1 MTEVFPVFERIGFTI
16 LHIRMD
22 QDKTE
27 TFSEEQEAP
36 ATKKKVVRRTA
47 TRARKPRATAKA
59 KDEAVDTDSKA
70 EQLTFEP
77 SSSEATASESASAEP
92 SVTSGKESIPDSGST
107 ENDSQSR
114 DQHEGDSSE
123 EAGERS
129 GGRRNDRRGSD
140 RGRGGFRKKFKKG
153 ENRGR
158 RNGGGRGR
166 QKDNNRPD
174 NGWAQPLPPE
184 EQAKIFGE
192 LPDLEQLTNL
202 EELADEA
209 KVLSSG
215 SGEPI
220 FLDEYSKMSIQDLTD
235 SIRAKG
241 IEIDGKPG
249 RNQLMK
255 NLFAWAVEQQSP
267 VFDRGFLDL
276 NDDGYGFVVH
286 PSHNYKLMPE
296 SSLIS
301 NAFVKEYGLKRG
313 HEVEVQVRPPVE
325 KARCPS
331 VLLVKTVMGESPESI
346 SSIEPFEELIPYYP
360 LERIFLEVDSD
371 EANQKDVS
379 MRAFDILSPIGL
391 GQRGLIVAPP
401 RTGKTIILQGIA
413 HSVATNHPEAELIVL
428 LIDER
433 PEEVTDFRRRVK
445 GEVVS
450 SSFDESPESH
460 VHAAEMVI
468 EKARRAVEKGRH
480 VVILLDSITRL
491 ARAYNALASNSGKI
505 MSGGIEAT
513 ALQKPKRFFGAAR
526 NIEGAGSLTIMG
538 TALVDTGS
546 RMDEVIF
553 EEFKGTGNME
563 IHLDRDLVNKRIFPA
578 INFAQSGTRKE
589 ELLYHPQ
596 EIEKI
601 YSLRRAMQGVPPV
614 EAMEMLIKRLR
625 KTKSN
630 AEFLMSL
637 K

>member
-1 MTEVFPVFERIGFTI
+1 
-16 LHIRMD
+16 MD
-22 QDKTE
+22 NDKME
-27 TFSEEQEAP
+27 TSPEELDAP
-36 ATKKKVVRRTA
+36 ITKKKVIRKSA
-47 TRARKPRATAKA
+47 TRTRKPRVAKESETEAT
-59 KDEAVDTDSKA
+59 DNGSNA

-77 SSSEATASESASAEP
+77 SSRKSDEAGGSSDSRDED
-92 SVTSGKESIPDSGST
+92 SVS
-107 ENDSQSR
+107 DSQTKDASQPVDNDRGEDSR
-114 DQHEGDSSE
+114 DGDSPE
-123 EAGERS
+123 NGGRRGQDGKS
-129 GGRRNDRRGSD
+129 GGRRNDRRGSE
-140 RGRGGFRKKFKKG
+140 RGKGGFRKKFKKG
-153 ENRGR
+153 EGRGR
-158 RNGGGRGR
+158 RDGGRGR
-166 QKDNNRPD
+166 SRDNGEPS
-174 NGWAQPLPPE
+174 GWAQPLPPE

-192 LPDLEQLTNL
+192 LPDLEKLTNL
-202 EELADEA
+202 EEMAEEA
-209 KVLSSG
+209 KGLSSG
-215 SGEPI
+215 TGETI
-220 FLDEYSKMSIQDLTD
+220 YLDEYSKLSINDLTEA
-235 SIRAKG
+235 IRAKG
-241 IEIDGKPG
+241 IEIEGKPG

-255 NLFAWAVEQQSP
+255 SLFAWAVTQQSP

-276 NDDGYGFVVH
+276 NDEGYGFVVH
-286 PSHNYKLMPE
+286 ACHNYKLMPE

-301 NAFVKEYGLKRG
+301 NAFSKEYGLKRG
-313 HEVEVQVRPPVE
+313 HEVEVQVRAPVE
-325 KARCPS
+325 NERCPS
-331 VLLVKTVMGESPESI
+331 VLVVKTVMGESPESV
-346 SSIEPFEELIPYYP
+346 SSIEPFEELVPYYP

-371 EANQKDVS
+371 EVNRKDVS

-401 RTGKTIILQGIA
+401 RTGKTILLQGIA
-413 HSVATNHPEAELIVL
+413 NSVATNVTQAELIVL

-450 SSFDESPESH
+450 STFDESPESH

-526 NIEGAGSLTIMG
+526 NIEGSGSLTIMG

-563 IHLDRDLVNKRIFPA
+563 IHLDRELVNKRIFPA

-596 EIEKI
+596 EIERI
-601 YSLRRAMQGVPPV
+601 YSLRRAMQGVPPS

-625 KTKSN
+625 KTKTN
-630 AEFLMSL
+630 AEFLLSM